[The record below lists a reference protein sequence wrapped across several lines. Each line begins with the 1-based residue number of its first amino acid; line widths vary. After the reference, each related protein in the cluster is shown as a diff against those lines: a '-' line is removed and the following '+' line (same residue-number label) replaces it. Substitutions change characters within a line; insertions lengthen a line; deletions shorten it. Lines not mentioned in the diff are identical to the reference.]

1 MAKERWQP
9 PAMKTPAAEK
19 QGASK
24 PAGPKVTVDENVVRK
39 MLKVNPTLRQGRTTS
54 QVKKSLERGETLTGQ
69 PATDSAKPAAS
80 ASPLPPGAGELRD
93 TMTFFL
99 RGKLDAFTAKEAEIE
114 ERRRALEAELESTRA
129 TLRGQVQTFLGL
141 LDQQT
146 LAKHGPA
153 ALAEHAKALSKLGLD
168 TNALVEA
175 ARRGGKS

>member
-19 QGASK
+19 QGSSK
-24 PAGPKVTVDENVVRK
+24 PGTPKVTVDENVVRK

-69 PATDSAKPAAS
+69 ATAESVKAPGA
-80 ASPLPPGAGELRD
+80 PLPAGAGELRD

-99 RGKLDAFTAKEAEIE
+99 RGKIDAFSAKEAEIE
-114 ERRRALEAELESTRA
+114 ERRKAMDAELEAARLTVR
-129 TLRGQVQTFLGL
+129 QHVQTFLGL
-141 LDQQT
+141 LDQET

-153 ALAEHAKALSKLGLD
+153 ALAEHAKSLAKIGLD
-168 TNALVEA
+168 ASSVVDA
-175 ARRGGKS
+175 ARRGGKL